1 MNEDKEKDVL
11 ERALREMLVQNGP
24 LLATAPIER
33 MRRHAAT
40 EILQAVK
47 VFLKGWDQLENSK
60 PSSAELPKVVLRE
73 AFSLLLAHFGPGDA
87 QVRESVLP
95 VLKSLRQQESRQV
108 LLDFLP
114 STMPLGEDEDLELAT
129 AEVIDTLR
137 AIVLRDP
144 RALLPV
150 LGCLS
155 ILPVAESGRSES
167 FQVAVTA
174 LPVVSEVDL
183 PTLVRT
189 LVRHVATEEEA
200 AQAWDALR
208 DELRLLEGSSEQQQ
222 QSLDEAS
229 TKEDGDDGD
238 DPLSLVAH
246 VVLTSFTDPTNGALL
261 KQSYVKTLETKSAM
275 TDSSTRTDSCLLLD
289 LIVLLT
295 LSQHVDSCDAADR
308 ILDSWLATGRFPF
321 EALETLLRMVCG
333 NKKYGQPTC
342 LLYRRLAPSFLRL
355 SIFLLLAP
363 ARGSLVVDALL
374 ESIHSFI
381 LSLHHRLDRELQ
393 AELVQSLLHLSDE
406 AATGWERM
414 VQKRGRKRT
423 QRAVRV
429 DGFERVIHQSV
440 HRILQALAE
449 REPRSL
455 VRFKHIL
462 TGRLTSTSYSPNG
475 VDGESTKELCAI
487 LSRLV
492 ESDRVHNGGGLDSS
506 EVMMLLQ
513 KLLFSSSGAFGRAA
527 GDSTRIVRGLLLATE
542 LIRLPSLND
551 GDRDCIK
558 QWVLRILLPSTRRMV
573 DPELGSPGLAFLEA
587 WMSGGDASSSKDVFQ
602 HFKMILANTGLIQML
617 AHYKQTKKKDAVVLG
632 YTKIPDQFRLQSSIT
647 KGKQQREMVFCVNY
661 FLRQNDMQC
670 PSRWRHSTLW
680 VFQLVDTYLKMG
692 RENATNGW
700 VPHGWL
706 QAAVEFPSLSM
717 SLEPSTK
724 KQEIA
729 LEWIKSSL
737 SHFALFAND
746 KTKPEELQTHI
757 GELIIGQRHERTALK
772 QLRDYLFRF
781 ALAFLIGIGLSA
793 SVLKNAF
800 EHYKTLSTATE
811 PDELVPLMHV
821 QILKVYDLRIKLWI
835 VDCLLS
841 YLKVALVRQLRRA
854 KLNSDN
860 GSKGT
865 RRMVGNLRTQNDE
878 SVEPVVPHGESM
890 VEETKLLTEV
900 EFSLSQIQ
908 SIDAALF
915 STSDFFDCEV
925 LWVCLTDSKHD
936 LTVRRTLES
945 LSYESSSSESEDHT
959 AASRLIE
966 YNTQLVDQLV
976 SLTSAPPG
984 ILPLPENPT
993 KQRAY
998 ILHCIRTSFFLIDAL
1013 PDLRKYIAA
1022 RRNDQ
1027 VSKQF
1032 LFRFIGQAFVTLIL
1046 ILVFEFTRK
1055 RCLLALNWWC
1065 DWRHPISNYSLLS

>member
-1 MNEDKEKDVL
+1 
-11 ERALREMLVQNGP
+11 
-24 LLATAPIER
+24 
-33 MRRHAAT
+33 
-40 EILQAVK
+40 
-47 VFLKGWDQLENSK
+47 
-60 PSSAELPKVVLRE
+60 
-73 AFSLLLAHFGPGDA
+73 
-87 QVRESVLP
+87 
-95 VLKSLRQQESRQV
+95 
-108 LLDFLP
+108 
-114 STMPLGEDEDLELAT
+114 
-129 AEVIDTLR
+129 
-137 AIVLRDP
+137 
-144 RALLPV
+144 
-150 LGCLS
+150 
-155 ILPVAESGRSES
+155 
-167 FQVAVTA
+167 
-174 LPVVSEVDL
+174 
-183 PTLVRT
+183 
-189 LVRHVATEEEA
+189 VATEEEA

-222 QSLDEAS
+222 SLDEAS
-229 TKEDGDDGD
+229 TNNDDDDDD

-246 VVLTSFTDPTNGALL
+246 VILTSFTDPTNGALL
-261 KQSYVKTLETKSAM
+261 KQSYVKTLETKSAV
-275 TDSSTRTDSCLLLD
+275 TDSTRTDSCLLLD

-393 AELVQSLLHLSDE
+393 AELVQSLLHLSEE

-414 VQKRGRKRT
+414 VQKRGRKHT

-617 AHYKQTKKKDAVVLG
+617 AHYQQTKKKDAVVLG
-632 YTKIPDQFRLQSSIT
+632 YTSIPDQFLARSSVA

-661 FLRQNDMQC
+661 FLRQNDMHC

-680 VFQLVDTYLKMG
+680 VFELVDTYLKMG
-692 RENATNGW
+692 RETATNGW

-706 QAAVEFPSLSM
+706 QAAVEFPSLSI
-717 SLEPSTK
+717 SLEPLTK

-729 LEWIKSSL
+729 LKWIKSSL
-737 SHFALFAND
+737 SHFVLSAND
-746 KTKPEELQTHI
+746 TTKPEELQTNI
-757 GELIIGQRHERTALK
+757 GELISQSRDRTALK
-772 QLRDYLFRF
+772 QLRDSLFRF

-800 EHYKTLSTATE
+800 EHYKTLSTVTE
-811 PDELVPLMHV
+811 SDELAPLIHV
-821 QILKVYDLRIKLWI
+821 QILKVYDLRTKLRI

-841 YLKVALVRQLRRA
+841 YLKAALVRQRRRA

-865 RRMVGNLRTQNDE
+865 LGMVGSLRTQSARNDE
-878 SVEPVVPHGESM
+878 TVEQVVPHGESM
-890 VEETKLLTEV
+890 LEV
-900 EFSLSQIQ
+900 RFEKI
-908 SIDAALF
+908 
-915 STSDFFDCEV
+915 
-925 LWVCLTDSKHD
+925 WV
-936 LTVRRTLES
+936 
-945 LSYESSSSESEDHT
+945 
-959 AASRLIE
+959 
-966 YNTQLVDQLV
+966 
-976 SLTSAPPG
+976 
-984 ILPLPENPT
+984 
-993 KQRAY
+993 
-998 ILHCIRTSFFLIDAL
+998 
-1013 PDLRKYIAA
+1013 
-1022 RRNDQ
+1022 
-1027 VSKQF
+1027 
-1032 LFRFIGQAFVTLIL
+1032 
-1046 ILVFEFTRK
+1046 
-1055 RCLLALNWWC
+1055 
-1065 DWRHPISNYSLLS
+1065 

>member
-11 ERALREMLVQNGP
+11 ERSLRDALGQNGP

-33 MRRHAAT
+33 MRRQAAT

-47 VFLKGWDQLENSK
+47 VFLKGWDRLANTK
-60 PSSAELPKVVLRE
+60 PSSTELPKVVLRE

-129 AEVIDTLR
+129 TEVIDTLR

-155 ILPVAESGRSES
+155 ILPVADSGRSES

-174 LPVVSEVDL
+174 LPVVSEGEL

-200 AQAWDALR
+200 AQAWAALR
-208 DELRLLEGSSEQQQ
+208 DELRLLEGSSEQEQ

-229 TKEDGDDGD
+229 TKDDGDDGD

-261 KQSYVKTLETKSAM
+261 KQSYVKTLEIKSAM
-275 TDSSTRTDSCLLLD
+275 TDSSRTDSCLLLD
-289 LIVLLT
+289 LIVLLA
-295 LSQHVDSCDAADR
+295 LSQYVDSCDAADR
-308 ILDSWLATGRFPF
+308 ILDSWLATDRFPF

-342 LLYRRLAPSFLRL
+342 LLYQRLAPSLLRL

-363 ARGSLVVDALL
+363 ARGSLVLDTLL

-393 AELVQSLLHLSDE
+393 AELVQSLLHLSEE
-406 AATGWERM
+406 AATGWDRM

-429 DGFERVIHQSV
+429 EGFERVIHQSV

-449 REPRSL
+449 RDPRSL

-475 VDGESTKELCAI
+475 VDGESTKELCSI

-513 KLLFSSSGAFGRAA
+513 KLLFSSSGAFGRAT

-573 DPELGSPGLAFLEA
+573 DPELGSPGLSFLEA

-617 AHYKQTKKKDAVVLG
+617 AHYQQTKKKDAVVLG
-632 YTKIPDQFRLQSSIT
+632 YTKIPDQFLVRSAVP

-661 FLRQNDMQC
+661 FLRQNDMHC

-680 VFQLVDTYLKMG
+680 VFELVDTYLKMG

-706 QAAVEFPSLSM
+706 QAAVEFPSLSIF
-717 SLEPSTK
+717 LEASTK

-729 LEWIKSSL
+729 LEWLKCSL
-737 SHFALFAND
+737 SHFVLFTND
-746 KTKPEELQTHI
+746 TTKPEDLQTNI
-757 GELIIGQRHERTALK
+757 GELIIAQSHDRTALK
-772 QLRDYLFRF
+772 QLRDSLFRF

-800 EHYKTLSTATE
+800 EHYKTLSTVAE
-811 PDELVPLMHV
+811 PDELVPLIHV
-821 QILKVYDLRIKLWI
+821 QILKVYDLRTKLRT
-835 VDCLLS
+835 VNCLLS
-841 YLKVALVRQLRRA
+841 YLKVALVRQRRRA
-854 KLNSDN
+854 KLNSDS
-860 GSKGT
+860 GPKDT
-865 RRMVGNLRTQNDE
+865 HRMVGSIRTQDDE
-878 SVEPVVPHGESM
+878 TVEPVVPHGESM
-890 VEETKLLTEV
+890 LEETKLLTEV

-908 SIDAALF
+908 SIGAALF

-925 LWVCLTDSKHD
+925 LWVCLSDSKHD
-936 LTVRRTLES
+936 LTIRRSLES
-945 LSYESSSSESEDHT
+945 LSHESSSSEPEDHS

-966 YNTQLVDQLV
+966 YNTQLVDHLV
-976 SLTSAPPG
+976 SLATAPPG
-984 ILPLPENPT
+984 ILPLPKKPT

-1013 PDLRKYIAA
+1013 PVLRKFQAT
-1022 RRNDQ
+1022 RCNEQ
-1027 VSKQF
+1027 VSHRC
-1032 LFRFIGQAFVTLIL
+1032 LFRFIV
-1046 ILVFEFTRK
+1046 K
-1055 RCLLALNWWC
+1055 
-1065 DWRHPISNYSLLS
+1065 YS

>member
-1 MNEDKEKDVL
+1 MNEEKEKDVL
-11 ERALREMLVQNGP
+11 ERALRETLGQNGP

-33 MRRHAAT
+33 MRRQAAT

-47 VFLKGWDQLENSK
+47 VFLKGWDRLANTNS
-60 PSSAELPKVVLRE
+60 SLTELPKVVLRE

-114 STMPLGEDEDLELAT
+114 STMPLGENEDLELAT
-129 AEVIDTLR
+129 VEVIDTLR

-174 LPVVSEVDL
+174 LPVVSEVEL

-200 AQAWDALR
+200 AQAWAALR
-208 DELRLLEGSSEQQQ
+208 DELRLLEGTSEQQ
-222 QSLDEAS
+222 QSLDEPS
-229 TKEDGDDGD
+229 TNDDDGDGDD
-238 DPLSLVAH
+238 SLRLVGH

-275 TDSSTRTDSCLLLD
+275 TDSSRTDSCLLLD

-295 LSQHVDSCDAADR
+295 LSLHVDTCDAADR

-333 NKKYGQPTC
+333 NKQYGQPTC
-342 LLYRRLAPSFLRL
+342 LLYRRLAPSLLRL

-363 ARGSLVVDALL
+363 ARGSLGLDTLL
-374 ESIHSFI
+374 ESNHSFI
-381 LSLHHRLDRELQ
+381 LNLHYRLDRELQ
-393 AELVQSLLHLSDE
+393 AELVQSLLHLSEE

-423 QRAVRV
+423 QKTVRA
-429 DGFERVIHQSV
+429 DGYERVIHQSV

-449 REPRSL
+449 KEPRSL

-475 VDGESTKELCAI
+475 VDEESTKELCVI

-551 GDRDCIK
+551 DDRDCIK

-587 WMSGGDASSSKDVFQ
+587 WMSGGDTSASKDVFQ

-617 AHYKQTKKKDAVVLG
+617 AHYHQTKKKGAVVLG
-632 YTKIPDQFRLQSSIT
+632 YTQIPDQFLARSSIP

-661 FLRQNDMQC
+661 FLRQNDMHC
-670 PSRWRHSTLW
+670 PSRWRHATLW
-680 VFQLVDTYLKMG
+680 VFELVDTYLKMG
-692 RENATNGW
+692 RQKATKGW

-706 QAAVEFPSLSM
+706 QAAVEFPSLSI

-737 SHFALFAND
+737 SHFVLSAND
-746 KTKPEELQTHI
+746 TTKPDELQTNI
-757 GELIIGQRHERTALK
+757 GELILAHCHDTTALK
-772 QLRDYLFRF
+772 QLRDSLFRF

-800 EHYKTLSTATE
+800 KHYKTLSTVTE
-811 PDELVPLMHV
+811 PDELVPLIHV
-821 QILKVYDLRIKLWI
+821 QILKVYDLRTKLRI

-841 YLKVALVRQLRRA
+841 YLKVALVRQQRRA

-860 GSKGT
+860 GSNST
-865 RRMVGNLRTQNDE
+865 RGVVGSIRTQSAHNDE
-878 SVEPVVPHGESM
+878 TDDPVVPQGESI
-890 VEETKLLTEV
+890 LEV
-900 EFSLSQIQ
+900 RLEK
-908 SIDAALF
+908 
-915 STSDFFDCEV
+915 V
-925 LWVCLTDSKHD
+925 WV
-936 LTVRRTLES
+936 
-945 LSYESSSSESEDHT
+945 
-959 AASRLIE
+959 
-966 YNTQLVDQLV
+966 
-976 SLTSAPPG
+976 
-984 ILPLPENPT
+984 
-993 KQRAY
+993 
-998 ILHCIRTSFFLIDAL
+998 
-1013 PDLRKYIAA
+1013 
-1022 RRNDQ
+1022 
-1027 VSKQF
+1027 
-1032 LFRFIGQAFVTLIL
+1032 
-1046 ILVFEFTRK
+1046 
-1055 RCLLALNWWC
+1055 
-1065 DWRHPISNYSLLS
+1065 

>member
-1 MNEDKEKDVL
+1 MNDGQENDVL
-11 ERALREMLVQNGP
+11 ERGLREALAQNGP

-33 MRRHAAT
+33 MRRQAAT

-47 VFLKGWDQLENSK
+47 LFLQGWDRLANNS
-60 PSSAELPKVVLRE
+60 STDLPKTVLRE
-73 AFSLLLAHFGPGDA
+73 GFSLLLAHFGPGDA

-95 VLKSLRQQESRQV
+95 VLKSLRQQESRQI

-114 STMPLGEDEDLELAT
+114 STMPMGEDKDLEEAT
-129 AEVIDTLR
+129 VQVIDTLR
-137 AIVLRDP
+137 AVLLCDP

-174 LPVVSEVDL
+174 LPMVSETEL

-200 AQAWDALR
+200 AQAWAALR
-208 DELRLLEGSSEQQQ
+208 DELQLLEQSSEQQ

-229 TKEDGDDGD
+229 NTNDGDAAAGDD
-238 DPLSLVAH
+238 DPLSLIAH
-246 VVLTSFTDPTNGALL
+246 VVLTSFSDPTNGSRL
-261 KQSYVKTLETKSAM
+261 KQSYVKTLETN
-275 TDSSTRTDSCLLLD
+275 SSGTESSISDGCLLLD
-289 LIVLLT
+289 LVVLLT
-295 LSQHVDSCDAADR
+295 LSQHVDSCDAAER

-342 LLYRRLAPSFLRL
+342 LLYRRLAPSLLRL

-363 ARGSLVVDALL
+363 ARGSLALESTP

-393 AELVQSLLHLSDE
+393 AELVQSLLHLGEE

-414 VQKRGRKRT
+414 VPKRGRKRT
-423 QRAVRV
+423 QRATHS
-429 DGFERVIHQSV
+429 DGDDFARVIHQSV

-462 TGRLTSTSYSPNG
+462 TGRLTSTSYSQNG
-475 VDGESTKELCAI
+475 VDGESTRELCAI

-506 EVMMLLQ
+506 EVMMLVQ

-527 GDSTRIVRGLLLATE
+527 GDSTRIVRGLMLATE
-542 LIRLPSLND
+542 LIRLASLND

-587 WMSGGDASSSKDVFQ
+587 WTSGGDASSSKDVFQ
-602 HFKMILANTGLIQML
+602 NFKMILANTGLIQML
-617 AHYKQTKKKDAVVLG
+617 AHYQQTKKKDSVVLG
-632 YTKIPDQFRLQSSIT
+632 YTKIPDQFLARGNVA

-661 FLRQNDMQC
+661 FLRQNDMHC
-670 PSRWRHSTLW
+670 PSRWKHSTMW
-680 VFQLVDTYLKMG
+680 VFELVDTYLKMG
-692 RENATNGW
+692 REKATNGW

-706 QAAVEFPSLSM
+706 QAAVEFPSLSI

-724 KQEIA
+724 KQEVA

-737 SHFALFAND
+737 SHFVLSAND
-746 KTKPEELQTHI
+746 TTEPEGLQTNMC
-757 GELIIGQRHERTALK
+757 ELIAQSHGRKALK
-772 QLRDYLFRF
+772 QLRDSLFRF
-781 ALAFLIGIGLSA
+781 ALAFLIGIGLSG

-800 EHYKTLSTATE
+800 EHYKTLSTGTD
-811 PDELVPLMHV
+811 PDEELVPLIHI
-821 QILKVYDLRIKLWI
+821 QILKVYDLRTKLRI

-841 YLKVALVRQLRRA
+841 YLKDALVRQQRRT
-854 KLNSDN
+854 KLNSDAR
-860 GSKGT
+860 SKGAHET
-865 RRMVGNLRTQNDE
+865 VGSLRTEKAGYNDN
-878 SVEPVVPHGESM
+878 SVEPVMPRDESM
-890 VEETKLLTEV
+890 LEV
-900 EFSLSQIQ
+900 RLEGRWGFVAGLVFSLVFI
-908 SIDAALF
+908 
-915 STSDFFDCEV
+915 V
-925 LWVCLTDSKHD
+925 LG
-936 LTVRRTLES
+936 
-945 LSYESSSSESEDHT
+945 SED
-959 AASRLIE
+959 A
-966 YNTQLVDQLV
+966 D
-976 SLTSAPPG
+976 G
-984 ILPLPENPT
+984 
-993 KQRAY
+993 
-998 ILHCIRTSFFLIDAL
+998 
-1013 PDLRKYIAA
+1013 
-1022 RRNDQ
+1022 
-1027 VSKQF
+1027 
-1032 LFRFIGQAFVTLIL
+1032 G
-1046 ILVFEFTRK
+1046 
-1055 RCLLALNWWC
+1055 
-1065 DWRHPISNYSLLS
+1065 

>member
-1 MNEDKEKDVL
+1 MNGDQEKDVL
-11 ERALREMLVQNGP
+11 ERALRETLGQNGP

-33 MRRHAAT
+33 MRRQAAT

-47 VFLKGWDQLENSK
+47 VFLNGWDGLANVK
-60 PSSAELPKVVLRE
+60 SSSIELPKVVLRE

-114 STMPLGEDEDLELAT
+114 STMPLGEDDDLEEAT
-129 AEVIDTLR
+129 VEVIDTLR

-174 LPVVSEVDL
+174 LPVVTESEL

-200 AQAWDALR
+200 LQAWDALR

-222 QSLDEAS
+222 SLDEAS
-229 TKEDGDDGD
+229 TINDDNDDGD

-246 VVLTSFTDPTNGALL
+246 VVLTSFTDPANGALL
-261 KQSYVKTLETKSAM
+261 KQSYVKALETKSAM
-275 TDSSTRTDSCLLLD
+275 TDSSRTDSCLLLD

-333 NKKYGQPTC
+333 NKKYGQPIC
-342 LLYRRLAPSFLRL
+342 LLYRQLAPSLLRL

-363 ARGSLVVDALL
+363 ARGSLALDTLL

-381 LSLHHRLDRELQ
+381 LSLHNKLDRELE
-393 AELVQSLLHLSDE
+393 AELVQSLLHLSEE

-423 QRAVRV
+423 HRTVRI

-462 TGRLTSTSYSPNG
+462 TSRLTSTSYSPND
-475 VDGESTKELCAI
+475 VDGDSIRELCAI

-513 KLLFSSSGAFGRAA
+513 KLLFSSSGAFGRAT
-527 GDSTRIVRGLLLATE
+527 GDSTRIVRGLMLATE

-587 WMSGGDASSSKDVFQ
+587 WMSGGDTSSSKDVFQ

-617 AHYKQTKKKDAVVLG
+617 THYQQTKKKDAVVLG
-632 YTKIPDQFRLQSSIT
+632 YTKVPDQFLVRSCVP

-661 FLRQNDMQC
+661 FLRQNDMHC

-680 VFQLVDTYLKMG
+680 VFELVDTYLKMG
-692 RENATNGW
+692 REKATYGW

-706 QAAVEFPSLSM
+706 QAAVEFPSLSL

-729 LEWIKSSL
+729 LEWIKRSL
-737 SHFALFAND
+737 SHFVLSAND
-746 KTKPEELQTHI
+746 ATKPEDLQTNI
-757 GELIIGQRHERTALK
+757 GELIAQSHDITALK
-772 QLRDYLFRF
+772 QLRDSLFRF

-800 EHYKTLSTATE
+800 EHYKTLSTVTE
-811 PDELVPLMHV
+811 PDELVPLIHV
-821 QILKVYDLRIKLWI
+821 QILKVYDLRKKLRI

-841 YLKVALVRQLRRA
+841 YLKVALVRQRRRA

-860 GSKGT
+860 GSKDT
-865 RRMVGNLRTQNDE
+865 RGVVGNLRTQSARNDE
-878 SVEPVVPHGESM
+878 TIEPVVPHGDSM
-890 VEETKLLTEV
+890 LEV
-900 EFSLSQIQ
+900 
-908 SIDAALF
+908 
-915 STSDFFDCEV
+915 
-925 LWVCLTDSKHD
+925 
-936 LTVRRTLES
+936 
-945 LSYESSSSESEDHT
+945 
-959 AASRLIE
+959 RLKEI
-966 YNTQLVDQLV
+966 
-976 SLTSAPPG
+976 
-984 ILPLPENPT
+984 
-993 KQRAY
+993 
-998 ILHCIRTSFFLIDAL
+998 
-1013 PDLRKYIAA
+1013 
-1022 RRNDQ
+1022 
-1027 VSKQF
+1027 
-1032 LFRFIGQAFVTLIL
+1032 
-1046 ILVFEFTRK
+1046 
-1055 RCLLALNWWC
+1055 
-1065 DWRHPISNYSLLS
+1065 